1 MKEKNVLIVEDNPDD
16 LELILRSLQRHG
28 IKNRIEVARDGQEA
42 IDWLNAVA
50 KENIAA
56 LPVLILLDVKLPKID
71 GPEVLHYIRKNEK
84 LKRIP
89 VVMLTTSNEEQD
101 KLKCYNFGANS
112 YIRKPVDFNQFSET
126 TRQLGMYWLVLNES
140 SPIK

>member
-1 MKEKNVLIVEDNPDD
+1 MKEKTVLIVEDNPDD
-16 LELILRSLQRHG
+16 LELILRSIQRHN
-28 IKNRIEVARDGQEA
+28 ITNHLEVARDGQEA
-42 IDWLNAVA
+42 INYLDGLT
-50 KENIAA
+50 KDDTST

-71 GPEVLHYIRKNEK
+71 GPEVLRHIRTTEK

-140 SPIK
+140 AK